1 LIGTGLVELYV
12 DIFVQNNFDANN
24 VQPILAGL
32 VWAFIGNLLKDVDW
46 FSDSVPTEWSPLFN
60 DKEIHEFKLLFGG
73 SGLIFFAG
81 MLSSPWGLASGFG
94 GMILGFTAF
103 TFVIMCFVRGTQ
115 KGIPYMLDYAQN
127 SIVFPSEN
135 LYSIVGP
142 VMLLLTLFLPWSI
155 GTSQGDIIDIETQV
169 EVTFTGSQLFQ
180 INSLVMFVVIAS
192 VVPII
197 QYAVKKNEEFPMIP
211 TVCFGI
217 VALCD
222 LLLLNNIRAS
232 SVDFDLGEAGS
243 ITGNASPGIGLI
255 LNLILSALLAFSS
268 FQSQTE
274 SGSVQNETSYE
285 EKQESR
291 VPKKVVKEK
300 SSGSLANELNKLNE
314 LKERGILDDDEFK
327 AAKAKLL
334 K

>member
-1 LIGTGLVELYV
+1 MILIVIGLFEIYV
-12 DIFVQNNFDANN
+12 DIFVRDDFISTK
-24 VQPILAGL
+24 VQYIWAGIG
-32 VWAFIGNLLKDVDW
+32 WAFIGYIIKDFNRFPLLEIATSILIIGIFLHLANSYELLGGFILILLLVGPYLFKR
-46 FSDSVPTEWSPLFN
+46 FPLFSFQAQTGPASVQN
-60 DKEIHEFKLLFGG
+60 GFQFSPEN
-73 SGLIFFAG
+73 IF
-81 MLSSPWGLASGFG
+81 
-94 GMILGFTAF
+94 
-103 TFVIMCFVRGTQ
+103 
-115 KGIPYMLDYAQN
+115 
-127 SIVFPSEN
+127 
-135 LYSIVGP
+135 SIVGP
-142 VMLLLTLFLPWSI
+142 VLLLLTLFLPWSI

-222 LLLLNNIRAS
+222 LLLFNDIRGS

-255 LNLILSALLAFSS
+255 LNLILSALLAFFS

-274 SGSVQNETSYE
+274 SGSVQNEASYE

-300 SSGSLANELNKLNE
+300 STSSLVKELKKLNE
-314 LKERGILDDDEFK
+314 LKEQGILDDDEFK